1 MENGHKVIFSKRNIK
16 PLLLSIVLN
25 NVPLVQSSYENYLGV
40 DIDEKL
46 NFAYH
51 VKEQLT
57 KVNKSIAVIKQLRT
71 KLPVSALLTIY
82 QYFIR
87 LHAGYEDIR

>member
-51 VKEQLT
+51 IKEQLT
-57 KVNKSIAVIKQLRT
+57 KANKSIAVIKQLRT
-71 KLPVSALLTIY
+71 KLPGSALLTIY
-82 QYFIR
+82 
-87 LHAGYEDIR
+87 